1 MNIDLSS
8 CMGCNACLV
17 ACQAENNIPVVGKKM
32 VAMGRAMHWIRMDR
46 YFAQNK
52 NNTFDQDSPAMV
64 PQPVACVQCESAPC
78 ETVCPVN
85 ATIHTEDGLNAMA
98 YNRCIGTRYCAN
110 NCPYKARRFNYF
122 DYNKRNPLIAHNLY
136 KGPLGK
142 TQVGEAPHLQRN
154 PNVTVRMRGIMEKCT
169 YCVQRLKESKIRQK
183 RGQKQ
188 DVLLSGKTSPEV
200 PVTLKTLRIPVDS
213 VKVACQEACPADAI
227 SFGNLKDES
236 AAAVVR
242 GRSLERSYELL
253 HYIGTIPRT
262 LYMARVKNPNEKM
275 PDAEFIGTATIHM
288 A

>member
-1 MNIDLSS
+1 
-8 CMGCNACLV
+8 
-17 ACQAENNIPVVGKKM
+17 
-32 VAMGRAMHWIRMDR
+32 
-46 YFAQNK
+46 
-52 NNTFDQDSPAMV
+52 
-64 PQPVACVQCESAPC
+64 
-78 ETVCPVN
+78 
-85 ATIHTEDGLNAMA
+85 
-98 YNRCIGTRYCAN
+98 
-110 NCPYKARRFNYF
+110 
-122 DYNKRNPLIAHNLY
+122 
-136 KGPLGK
+136 
-142 TQVGEAPHLQRN
+142 
-154 PNVTVRMRGIMEKCT
+154 
-169 YCVQRLKESKIRQK
+169 VQRLKESKIRQK